1 MDINELK
8 KDVEAF
14 GKGVERL
21 EQLKAQFDK
30 INTSGHKDE
39 AKEIESMLKNVSAIP
54 ELEVKIVKL
63 KNAVQRKNS
72 KYTKKTEFKVKLQ
85 QREENILKE
94 KYESELKAKM
104 VELERKNSLYLA
116 EKEKGITDKVKENN
130 LKYLKDKETLIRNE
144 ALTNLEKEKELLKDK
159 NELEIQGKIRDMEI
173 KNADYLRNKENELRA
188 ENETSGNDFYE
199 KLQDKEKQL
208 KKVPEIEFTKSKVPQ
223 IEQTKDPQ
231 ENKHEQDDSVKH
243 EPDNK

>member
-1 MDINELK
+1 M
-8 KDVEAF
+8 
-14 GKGVERL
+14 
-21 EQLKAQFDK
+21 
-30 INTSGHKDE
+30 
-39 AKEIESMLKNVSAIP
+39 
-54 ELEVKIVKL
+54 
-63 KNAVQRKNS
+63 
-72 KYTKKTEFKVKLQ
+72 
-85 QREENILKE
+85 
-94 KYESELKAKM
+94 
-104 VELERKNSLYLA
+104 
-116 EKEKGITDKVKENN
+116 
-130 LKYLKDKETLIRNE
+130 
-144 ALTNLEKEKELLKDK
+144 EKEKELLKDK